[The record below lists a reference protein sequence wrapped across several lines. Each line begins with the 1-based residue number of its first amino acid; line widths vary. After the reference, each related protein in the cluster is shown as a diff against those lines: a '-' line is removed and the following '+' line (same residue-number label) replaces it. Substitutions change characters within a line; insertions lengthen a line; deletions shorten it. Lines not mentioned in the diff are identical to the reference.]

1 MTVFDLL
8 FIAVFVGT
16 MVILVLAGLA
26 AIRGR
31 RARALAW
38 LRRLGVMA
46 SVYLGIVILVSLV
59 SPSRVLNL
67 GEEQCSD
74 DWCIAV
80 TKARH
85 QPVADAQLYEVSFR
99 ISSRARGRAQRERGV
114 RVYLMDSRGRCYD
127 PVLDQADVPFDR
139 LLQPQEAV
147 DIRRVFNLPVAA
159 HDPVLVVSREGWFP
173 GLFIIGDSGSLFHKR
188 PVVRLE

>member
-59 SPSRVLNL
+59 SPRRVLNL

-80 TKARH
+80 TRARH
-85 QPVADAQLYEVSFR
+85 HPAGDARLYEVTFR

-127 PVLDQADVPFDR
+127 PILDQADAPFDR

-147 DIRRVFNLPVAA
+147 NIGRVFNLPVAA
-159 HDPVLVVSREGWFP
+159 PDPVLVVSREGWFP

-188 PVVRLE
+188 AVVRLE